1 MKKEK
6 LNIEQIFLLGLE
18 SHKKNDLKSAEK
30 FYNDVLEINPN
41 HFNSI
46 FYLASLSAQTKNYIK
61 AKNLFEKIIQIKPNY
76 DVAYANLGA
85 VLKELGKFKEAVE
98 ACKKAISIQPNNSAA
113 YSNLGA
119 ALKELGKFK
128 ETIDACEKAIE
139 TEPKNFNAYHNL
151 ALALQELGEIKRAI
165 SCYEKLSKIQPSPSN
180 AYQNLGKLNI
190 MLGKKDEAIKYY
202 KLAIQ
207 YEPENLLH
215 YYALSD
221 LDEKSLN
228 ADFKNKIDE
237 IKTKNNSKYQNLAYA
252 NFLKSKYEL
261 NSKNYEKEFNY
272 LLKGHNYYLM
282 SEKEEY
288 RKDVEYWLNILP
300 KNEELNSR
308 DISNKNIEI
317 AKHSFTPIFIIGVP
331 RCGSTLIEKIIAS
344 GPTNVTIG
352 EEIGVFS
359 SFVKQKIIQKEN
371 IYSDIKGMREDL
383 VKRYSEKNIIKEGGN
398 FTFTDKTLDNF
409 FYIKLIK
416 DIFPQSKIINCKRE
430 PLSSI
435 MSILKNN
442 LPNVPWAHSLE
453 HIFQYF
459 DIYYK
464 LINNYNKIFPNFI
477 YELNLEELSLD
488 PEKESKKLMKF
499 CEMPWDKKCLEYYK
513 RKDLFS
519 KTASN
524 IQIRSAIYKHSLE
537 KYLPYKEFLTQYGQK
552 YSWFK

>member
-85 VLKELGKFKEAVE
+85 VLKELGKFNEAVE
-98 ACKKAISIQPNNSAA
+98 ACRKAISIQPNNSAA

-128 ETIDACEKAIE
+128 ETIDVCKKAIE
-139 TEPKNFNAYHNL
+139 IEPKNFNAYHNL

-165 SCYEKLSKIQPSPSN
+165 SCYEKLSKIQPNPSN

-317 AKHSFTPIFIIGVP
+317 AKQSFTPIFIIGVP

-352 EEIGVFS
+352 EEIGAFS

-371 IYSDIKGMREDL
+371 IYSDINGMRKDL
-383 VKRYSEKNIIKEGGN
+383 IKRYSEKNIIKEGGN

>member
-1 MKKEK
+1 MA
-6 LNIEQIFLLGLE
+6 EQR
-18 SHKKNDLKSAEK
+18 LKSL
-30 FYNDVLEINPN
+30 DC
-41 HFNSI
+41 
-46 FYLASLSAQTKNYIK
+46 
-61 AKNLFEKIIQIKPNY
+61 
-76 DVAYANLGA
+76 
-85 VLKELGKFKEAVE
+85 KEH
-98 ACKKAISIQPNNSAA
+98 ISDPDGWHKHI
-113 YSNLGA
+113 
-119 ALKELGKFK
+119 
-128 ETIDACEKAIE
+128 C
-139 TEPKNFNAYHNL
+139 
-151 ALALQELGEIKRAI
+151 
-165 SCYEKLSKIQPSPSN
+165 
-180 AYQNLGKLNI
+180 
-190 MLGKKDEAIKYY
+190 
-202 KLAIQ
+202 
-207 YEPENLLH
+207 PENLLH

-371 IYSDIKGMREDL
+371 IYSDINGMRKDL
-383 VKRYSEKNIIKEGGN
+383 IKRYSEKNIIKEGGN